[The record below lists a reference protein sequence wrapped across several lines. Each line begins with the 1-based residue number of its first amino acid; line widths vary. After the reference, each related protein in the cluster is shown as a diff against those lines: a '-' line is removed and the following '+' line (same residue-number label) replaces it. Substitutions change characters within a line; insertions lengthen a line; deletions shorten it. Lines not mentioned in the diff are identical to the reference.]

1 MTVGRVH
8 PGLLVPED
16 LPAEDHHHLV
26 GSLHPVAPTL
36 GGVTVT
42 TAMAST
48 APTPLETDA
57 L

>member
-16 LPAEDHHHLV
+16 LPAEDPHHLV